1 MTAAGPPPG
10 PACPPGGVTFPR
22 VRKDDVRS
30 FVRRDWSA
38 VASSKAIHWERVRE
52 SEGVGVVLRITDE
65 LLEQA
70 RSSHPGWPT
79 EEDRLQDL
87 EAHALLS
94 ERFRRAALRWRS

>member
-1 MTAAGPPPG
+1 M
-10 PACPPGGVTFPR
+10 
-22 VRKDDVRS
+22 RKDDVRS

-79 EEDRLQDL
+79 EEDRRKDL
-87 EAHALLS
+87 EAHTQLS
-94 ERFRRAALRWRS
+94 DRLRRAALRWRS